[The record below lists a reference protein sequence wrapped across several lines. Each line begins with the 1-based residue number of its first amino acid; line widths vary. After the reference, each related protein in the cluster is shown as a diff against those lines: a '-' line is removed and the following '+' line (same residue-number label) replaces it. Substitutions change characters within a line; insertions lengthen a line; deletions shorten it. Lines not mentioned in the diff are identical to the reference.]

1 MFLTYITD
9 NFGKKI
15 EQRFPKLPSILFF
28 LSFSIYTMSQY
39 LSGTLFK
46 LNNQFIFYLMTLAT
60 LLAIL

>member
-28 LSFSIYTMSQY
+28 LSFSIYTISQY
-39 LSGTLFK
+39 LGGTLLK
-46 LNNQFIFYLMTLAT
+46 
-60 LLAIL
+60 